1 MLNGISVGD
10 FWLDTW
16 SKSYTD
22 VHTLSEAERQV
33 QQKLENHVHVLASEI
48 GVRNTQ
54 RPEALEAAAQY
65 IENAF
70 QTLGL
75 KMNAQRYVTSCG
87 QHSVRNIESIIEGSE
102 SAGTIVVG
110 AHYDTIDCPGANDNG
125 SGVAALIEIANA
137 IAKRK
142 HTPKRTIRFVAF
154 VNEEPPFFG
163 GPDMGSWVYAQ
174 KLKESK
180 EDVLGMICLETMG
193 CYSTDPGSQHV
204 PSIVGN
210 FYKNDVGNFVGFCSN
225 PESKEFL
232 KFLLDSF
239 RRHCDFPSEGLAVP
253 PSLLSDIT
261 LSDNSRF
268 WDVGFRAVM
277 VTDTVYLRYKHY
289 HEQSDT
295 ADKLNFPAFARVTNG
310 LSMAVWYIAD

>member
-1 MLNGISVGD
+1 MLDGISVGD

-22 VHTLSEAERQV
+22 ERLLSQPEKHV
-33 QQKLENHVHVLASEI
+33 QQKLETHIHVLASKI
-48 GVRNTQ
+48 GVRNIH

-65 IENAF
+65 IENSF

-75 KMNAQRYVTSCG
+75 KTNAQRYVTSYG
-87 QHSVRNIESIIEGSE
+87 QHSVRNVKTIIEGSE

-110 AHYDTIDCPGANDNG
+110 AHYDTIECPGANDNG
-125 SGVAALIEIANA
+125 SGVAALIEIAA
-137 IAKRK
+137 AMAKRK
-142 HTPKRTIRFVAF
+142 HVPKRTIRFVAF

-163 GPDMGSWVYAQ
+163 SPDMRSWVYAQ

-180 EDVLGMICLETMG
+180 ENVLGMICLETMG
-193 CYSTDPGSQHV
+193 YYSTARGSQQV

-210 FYKNDVGNFVGFCSN
+210 FYKNDVGNFVGFCGN
-225 PESKEFL
+225 PESQEFL
-232 KFLLDSF
+232 KVLLHAF

-261 LSDNSRF
+261 LSDNSPF
-268 WDVGFRAVM
+268 WDAGFSAVM

-289 HEQSDT
+289 HEKSDT

-310 LSMAVWYIAD
+310 LSTAILDIAD